1 MAGFRTLA
9 PGVLVSGQIRTEDVA
24 AAAGQG
30 VGRIVNNRPDGEAPG
45 QPSSSDIE
53 TAARA
58 AGLDY
63 VFAPV
68 RGLPD
73 PAAVSAVAAALED
86 GMPTLL
92 YCRSGRRSATA
103 WALAMRQTGRMDADA
118 IRKQAAGAGY
128 DLGRLPL

>member
-9 PGVLVSGQIRTEDVA
+9 PGVLVSGQIRIEDVA
-24 AAAGQG
+24 SAAGQG
-30 VGRIVNNRPDGEAPG
+30 VGRIVNNRPDDEEPG

-53 TAARA
+53 AAARA

-73 PAAVSAVAAALED
+73 PTAVAAVAAALQD
-86 GMPTLL
+86 GKPTLF
-92 YCRSGRRSATA
+92 YCRSGTRSATA
-103 WALAMRQTGRMDADA
+103 WALAMRQTDRMDAAA
-118 IRKQAAGAGY
+118 IREQAAGAGY
-128 DLGRLPL
+128 DLSLLPL